1 MNVNYKKTRILTY
14 FTFLTLFFTS
24 FCVNSAKFLDAD
36 LQLDKNDL
44 EWSKVNKLP
53 ADYLLKS
60 FVDTEKAK
68 LANNYQ
74 RIIEL
79 IHKKQ
84 YKKANRELDSHI
96 EAAPMEPIYLNLRAV
111 LNVRNKEF
119 ILAEKNYNKVL
130 ELDSKNIQALLGLSA
145 TSLEAKNYALAK
157 QYVDKVLKYS
167 PAQASAYIMLSKI
180 AFDQYGLD
188 AAEKQ
193 LLNAAVRLKGNVKE
207 ELIIL
212 QLLVAEYS
220 NRNQLKKVFPLV
232 KDLFV
237 RNEANLHVSSFYAS
251 VLLMNQDQAAAEKI
265 LRQIIKQYPKDTK
278 HKVMLAKLLSRQ
290 KGKDDEV
297 LSLLDQAIISSNNAI
312 STLVLKAA
320 YLIKMGEFQKAYD
333 VADTIE
339 SINPKLSVAK
349 ILKGDVHLN
358 EGEYAQSFQFYKQAY
373 SLDPSSKVRESMV
386 KLLVL
391 QDKLQDAIDLLENDL
406 LIKADIS
413 AQFRLANLY
422 QKIKNYKQALKYY
435 LMVANKDKDNA
446 LVLNNLA
453 WVYSLLGD
461 YSKAEE
467 VAEKAHKLMPKSA
480 IIADTYGYILLGNG
494 KKQESLTL
502 LQQAVESMPGLD
514 EIQLHLAES
523 YLANDNKHQ
532 AVKILEQLVDK
543 NSKEKEKAIKI
554 MERLK

>member
-1 MNVNYKKTRILTY
+1 
-14 FTFLTLFFTS
+14 
-24 FCVNSAKFLDAD
+24 
-36 LQLDKNDL
+36 
-44 EWSKVNKLP
+44 
-53 ADYLLKS
+53 
-60 FVDTEKAK
+60 
-68 LANNYQ
+68 
-74 RIIEL
+74 
-79 IHKKQ
+79 
-84 YKKANRELDSHI
+84 
-96 EAAPMEPIYLNLRAV
+96 
-111 LNVRNKEF
+111 
-119 ILAEKNYNKVL
+119 
-130 ELDSKNIQALLGLSA
+130 
-145 TSLEAKNYALAK
+145 
-157 QYVDKVLKYS
+157 
-167 PAQASAYIMLSKI
+167 
-180 AFDQYGLD
+180 
-188 AAEKQ
+188 
-193 LLNAAVRLKGNVKE
+193 
-207 ELIIL
+207 
-212 QLLVAEYS
+212 
-220 NRNQLKKVFPLV
+220 
-232 KDLFV
+232 
-237 RNEANLHVSSFYAS
+237 
-251 VLLMNQDQAAAEKI
+251 
-265 LRQIIKQYPKDTK
+265 
-278 HKVMLAKLLSRQ
+278 
-290 KGKDDEV
+290 
-297 LSLLDQAIISSNNAI
+297 
-312 STLVLKAA
+312 
-320 YLIKMGEFQKAYD
+320 